1 MSLALYL
8 ARVRSSDL
16 SDDSSFA
23 TAVGLTLRLPK
34 IETGIDLREVPHK
47 WQNGDNWGG

>member
-16 SDDSSFA
+16 LEG
-23 TAVGLTLRLPK
+23 V
-34 IETGIDLREVPHK
+34 VQ
-47 WQNGDNWGG
+47 WVQV